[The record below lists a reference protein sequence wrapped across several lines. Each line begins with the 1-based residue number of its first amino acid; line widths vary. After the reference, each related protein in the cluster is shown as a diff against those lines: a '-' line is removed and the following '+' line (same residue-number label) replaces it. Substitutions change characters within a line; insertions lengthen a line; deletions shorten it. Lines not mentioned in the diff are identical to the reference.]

1 MTYYKFIKIFINQ
14 LKSDF
19 RESKIRPST
28 SSSNNRL
35 NKLHI
40 PNMEE
45 RKQNNIVL
53 SDRKTPSD
61 GTHQTY
67 YFETCINQQ
76 IYNAYWELLQN

>member
-40 PNMEE
+40 PNVEE
-45 RKQNNIVL
+45 RK
-53 SDRKTPSD
+53 
-61 GTHQTY
+61 
-67 YFETCINQQ
+67 
-76 IYNAYWELLQN
+76 